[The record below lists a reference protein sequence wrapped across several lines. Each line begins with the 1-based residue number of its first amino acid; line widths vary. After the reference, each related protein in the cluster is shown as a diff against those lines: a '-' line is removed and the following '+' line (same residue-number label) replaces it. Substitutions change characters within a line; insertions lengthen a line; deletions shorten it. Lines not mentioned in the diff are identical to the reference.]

1 MSFKFLTF
9 LSVAATLLFVAVM
22 TVMIHS
28 PTAFSTVAEGQGAS
42 NEETGGEH
50 SVVRTPAA
58 AGRNGVSRKRY
69 PGGADEDDL
78 QVQSTL
84 PIPARNYDGTSTTA
98 AMASD
103 SLDSENPA
111 PPPAND

>member
-1 MSFKFLTF
+1 MSFKFATAAI
-9 LSVAATLLFVAVM
+9 VAAMISGPLAGAV
-22 TVMIHS
+22 VVENQGS
-28 PTAFSTVAEGQGAS
+28 PK
-42 NEETGGEH
+42 EETVGGEH
-50 SVVRTPAA
+50 NILRAPAA

-98 AMASD
+98 AMVSD
-103 SLDSENPA
+103 SLDSESPP